1 MALTC
6 LLDSSV
12 IIDAIN
18 DRNRRSQLL
27 EGLLAEG
34 ILLACCSIN
43 VTEVSMGMRPNEAD
57 KTEGFLASLEFYAVT
72 FEVAQYA
79 GALYR
84 EWRQKGRTIAL
95 PDVTIAA
102 VAIMNGLQ
110 LATDNPKD
118 FPMSELRIHPLPRT
132 EAVEGIDVG

>member
-18 DRNRRSQLL
+18 DRNHRGKLL

-34 ILLACCSIN
+34 ILLACCPIN
-43 VTEVSMGMRPNEAD
+43 VTEVSMGMRPNEAA
-57 KTEGFLASLEFYAVT
+57 KTEAFLVSLEFYPIS
-72 FEVAQYA
+72 FEAAQYA

-95 PDVTIAA
+95 PDLTIAA
-102 VAIMNGLQ
+102 VAITNGLQ

-118 FPMSELRIHPLPRT
+118 FPMSDLRIHPLPRDASA
-132 EAVEGIDVG
+132 E